1 MRSSYSLIAVLVAA
15 ACAAAQ
21 GAQSGLYTSF
31 PFCKCKKT
39 PSAYKLGDI
48 VTAKGNGQYCFKLS
62 AKVPAGCNDYCCNK
76 ADLKKIEFNVN
87 KSCDVFGD
95 VVKATINGQPT
106 KVGAS
111 FNEPIDGPVGSTT
124 LVLTQLGLGLGS
136 DGAEICITLSK
147 NKNGKGCTTLE
158 ELCVPPAGLPKGV
171 CSAALFDSQNDCCPI
186 STPGIPSPPPP
197 SPPPPP
203 PPPPPPSPPPPS
215 PPPPCKVCY
224 TISISGKPTPEPV
237 PPFRYTPSDC
247 DDVATI
253 ITDAM
258 SAAISAKDVKVINE
272 FALDQCTGEVVTVCA
287 TFFSNEEARKLQPD
301 ADAVLNTLFDI
312 AVDECG
318 AATYGYTQMAAVGGA
333 DGGFDCL
340 PPPPS
345 PPPPSPPPPS
355 PPPPSPPPP
364 CEACVYLSLL
374 QTGIVAFPYEFS
386 PTVCS
391 AYAELILGQIE
402 AEASD
407 LKVTVNFSPVVCA
420 SDVIKLCATFFS
432 SEEGAKLQTFI
443 DNYLPSWLDLITGPQ
458 GCPAY
463 LYGYT
468 PIATVGGSGGTA
480 TDPSASCL
488 SGYSRTSSSCQPEK
502 VDFPK
507 CACNTKPGATPFA
520 FKPLMFT
527 MAGRTKDTTAYCF
540 NITTVTP
547 TSPTSPC
554 GSSSSLLKAEFY
566 ADDTKR
572 RKVTGMYVRPNGGP
586 SKWLAATWG
595 AVGEQTLKATPLNW
609 SMGQANGGVIC
620 MELTKDTDIQD
631 FCLPS
636 TSSTCWG
643 NLFDDTKD
651 W

>member
-1 MRSSYSLIAVLVAA
+1 MRSSFTLVAVLVAA
-15 ACAAAQ
+15 AFAAAQ

-87 KSCDVFGD
+87 ESCDVFGD

-171 CSAALFDSQNDCCPI
+171 C
-186 STPGIPSPPPP
+186 
-197 SPPPPP
+197 
-203 PPPPPPSPPPPS
+203 
-215 PPPPCKVCY
+215 Y

-237 PPFRYTPSDC
+237 PPFRYTPADC

-287 TFFSNEEARKLQPD
+287 TFFSNEEAGKLQPD

-340 PPPPS
+340 FGERTYYCPYPPPPPSPPPPPPPPS

-364 CEACVYLSLL
+364 CEACVYLSIAE
-374 QTGIVAFPYEFS
+374 TGTVVFPYELS
-386 PTVCS
+386 PTDCDD
-391 AYAELILGQIE
+391 YAAMIGDEIQTE
-402 AEASD
+402 AENLGVA
-407 LKVTVNFSPVVCA
+407 VNFSPAVCA

-432 SEEGAKLQTFI
+432 SEEGAKLQPFI
-443 DNYLPSWLDLITGPQ
+443 NERLPFWLQLITGPQ

-463 LYGYT
+463 LTGYS
-468 PIATVGGSGGTA
+468 AYAVVGGSGGTA
-480 TDPSASCL
+480 TAPSASCL
-488 SGYSRTSSSCQPEK
+488 SGFETTACAPEN

-520 FKPLMFT
+520 FKPVMYT

-547 TSPTSPC
+547 NSPTSPC
-554 GSSSSLLKAEFY
+554 GSSSGLLKAEFY

-572 RKVTGMYVRPNGGP
+572 RKITGMYVRPNGGP

-595 AVGEQTLKATPLNW
+595 AVGEQTVKATPLNW
-609 SMGQANGGVIC
+609 SKGQANGGVIC
-620 MELTKDTDIQD
+620 MELTNDISIQD

-636 TSSTCWG
+636 TSGTCWG
-643 NLFDDTKD
+643 NLFDDTKNCCPLYQAD
-651 W
+651 LP